1 MDKLQEHFSKLL
13 QETTTGFHRYMTIL
27 SSVLLLCLFLFCQA
41 RKAAYLR

>member
-27 SSVLLLCLFLFCQA
+27 SVLLLCLFLFCQA